1 MKGIKIEMINIIESC
16 LRVLREN
23 DYISQTDYK
32 NILSVLNNCIK
43 IIELKNKCGIKDFK
57 EEK

>member
-1 MKGIKIEMINIIESC
+1 MKGIKIEMVNTIESC

-32 NILSVLNNCIK
+32 NVLSVLDNCIK
-43 IIELKNKCGIKDFK
+43 IIELKNKCGLKDF
-57 EEK
+57 EK